1 MTSIETTRR
10 GFLAAASALST
21 TALFGLPAFA
31 QGYPSKKIDYV
42 VPYNAGGMSDNISR
56 LIGEKLAA
64 TTGQQVI
71 NDYKPGAGG
80 AIGAN
85 YFMSTPA
92 DGYTLLQS
100 TNSFYGIIPLV
111 TKVQYKPLED
121 LVPLVLVGDAP
132 MVIAVNPSVPATNL
146 SELIAYAKANPGA
159 LSFGTA
165 GKGTVGHL
173 SGEWLQK
180 RAGIQLLHIP
190 YNGTPAALQAV
201 LANEAQILFGPESAE
216 HIAAGTLKGIAVLG
230 DTRWQQLPDLPTTVE
245 AGIEGWA
252 PRSWHTVSIQAKA
265 PQEVK
270 TKLNTLINQ
279 ILQEPS
285 VRERVASFGLIPG
298 IASYDEVQQRARDD
312 NEQFGALIRDAGL
325 AIAN

>member
-1 MTSIETTRR
+1 MTISMTRR
-10 GFLAAASALST
+10 GFLSATTLLSASSL
-21 TALFGLPAFA
+21 LGGRAFS
-31 QGYPSKKIDYV
+31 QDYPSKQISYI

-56 LIGEKLAA
+56 LLGEKLTAL
-64 TTGQQVI
+64 TGQQVI

-85 YFMSTPA
+85 YFMGTPA

-111 TKVQYKPLED
+111 TKVQYEPLKD
-121 LVPLVLVGDAP
+121 LVPLVLIGDAP
-132 MVIAVNPSVPATNL
+132 MVIAVNPSVPASNL
-146 SELIAYAKANPGA
+146 PELIAYAKANPGA

-180 RAGIQLLHIP
+180 KAGIELLHIP

-216 HIAAGTLKGIAVLG
+216 HIAAGTLRGIAVIG
-230 DTRWQQLPDLPTTVE
+230 DVRWEKLPDVPTTAE
-245 AGIEGWA
+245 AGLDGWA
-252 PRSWHTVSIQAKA
+252 PRSWHTVSVQAAVPEDIKNR
-265 PQEVK
+265 
-270 TKLNTLINQ
+270 LNSLINS
-279 ILQEPS
+279 ILEQPDVKEK
-285 VRERVASFGLIPG
+285 VVGFGLIPG
-298 IASYDEVQQRARDD
+298 FASLADVRKRAQDD
-312 NEQFGALIRDAGL
+312 YEQFGALIRDAGL
-325 AIAN
+325 AISK